1 MGKVLWNSREIP
13 HPSGAHID
21 RTDGRVFV
29 YLDEGKPV
37 RQSRKVTVGHATS
50 QTLMHPNEKFRQ
62 MYPALWREYYGERG
76 LVRHVMHCGMYALVL
91 GAGWQTGLY
100 PILHDVYGVQ
110 NANCIMDYI
119 MFSIVQHSNV
129 AQTFP
134 DRMRDEV
141 LFSEKAPDDTRLS
154 ALFSRDMDEESNFR
168 FRDAW
173 LAQCVADGL
182 RHVWLSIDGSNNDCS
197 VTGSEIVESG
207 NAKSHRNTGIVGY
220 MYAVNADDGRPVTY
234 MVYNG
239 GKVDSKALQ
248 AMVSYLHG
256 HGVEVAGVILD
267 RGFCTHDVFALL
279 EALGYQYIVMLKS
292 DIDGHAAMMAD
303 YSNEIHWNV
312 KHLVGMEGLFGI
324 SCRKRLFK
332 KHPEE
337 AFVTLFFD
345 GKNASERSVTLLS
358 KVFSA
363 LGKVRE
369 ELEAGA
375 VPVIPDSLQK
385 YLSTGKNGN
394 GISVQCNC
402 RELQRDIDGKGF
414 CSIASSS
421 DLPPGEVDRLY
432 HLRDASETQYMI
444 LKSQLGCSVTRV
456 HSTEGIQGKFAACFM
471 AVVIRNAIMNACQKA
486 GLVTNKMLMEV
497 DRLLLLLNGNGLYSA
512 IHDESSRQKELL
524 ASFDM
529 LPEDFDSIAGDV
541 NQRLGSPVHSQMR
554 MKPMHR
560 AERKR
565 CVGRPAGTT
574 RKTETAQT
582 EEAKPKRGRGRPKGS
597 KNRNTL
603 EKLNVTITPEVKEK
617 RGIGRP
623 KGSKNKPKNQDVVMN
638 GKRGRGR
645 PKGSRNKP
653 KVMLQ

>member
-1 MGKVLWNSREIP
+1 MGKVLWNSREILQP
-13 HPSGAHID
+13 PGAHID

-29 YLDEGKPV
+29 YLDEGKPI

-50 QTLMHPNEKFRQ
+50 QAMMHPNEKFRQ
-62 MYPALWREYYGERG
+62 MYPALWREYYGESG
-76 LVRHVMHCGMYALVL
+76 LVRHVMHCGMYALML
-91 GAGWQTGLY
+91 GTGWQTGLY
-100 PILHDVYGVQ
+100 PILHDVYGAQ
-110 NANCIMDYI
+110 NANCIMDYA

-141 LFSEKAPDDTRLS
+141 LFSEKVPDDTRLS

-197 VTGSEIVESG
+197 ATGSEMVENG

-220 MYAVNADDGRPVTY
+220 MYAVNAEDGRPVTY
-234 MVYNG
+234 MAYNG

-256 HGVEVAGVILD
+256 HGVAVEGVILD
-267 RGFCTHDVFALL
+267 RGFCAHDVFALL
-279 EALGYQYIVMLKS
+279 EGLGYQYIVMLKS
-292 DIDGHAAMMAD
+292 NVNGHTAMMAD
-303 YSNEIHWNV
+303 YSDEIHWNV
-312 KHLVGMEGLFGI
+312 RYLVGIDGLFGVTN
-324 SCRKRLFK
+324 RKRLFK
-332 KHPEE
+332 NHPEE

-345 GKNASERSVTLLS
+345 GKNGSERSVTLLN

-363 LGKVRE
+363 LEKARE

-375 VPVIPDSLQK
+375 VPVIPAPLQK
-385 YLSTGKNGN
+385 YLGIVKNGD
-394 GISVQCNC
+394 GCSVQCNC
-402 RELQRDIDGKGF
+402 RELQREIDGKGF
-414 CSIASSS
+414 CSIASSV
-421 DLPPGEVDRLY
+421 DLLPGEVDRLY
-432 HLRDASETQYMI
+432 HLRDVSETQYMI

-471 AVVIRNAIMNACQKA
+471 AAVVRNEIMNACRKA
-486 GLVTNKMLMEV
+486 GLATNKMLMEV

-554 MKPMHR
+554 VKPMHR
-560 AERKR
+560 AEKKR
-565 CVGRPAGTT
+565 RVGRPAGTT
-574 RKTETAQT
+574 RKTKTVLS

-597 KNRNTL
+597 KNRKTF
-603 EKLNVTITPEVKEK
+603 EKLNAVVTPEVKGK
-617 RGIGRP
+617 KGPGRP
-623 KGSKNKPKNQDVVMN
+623 KGSKNKPKNQAVVAT

-645 PKGSRNKP
+645 PKGSRNKT
-653 KVMLQ
+653 KVSLQ